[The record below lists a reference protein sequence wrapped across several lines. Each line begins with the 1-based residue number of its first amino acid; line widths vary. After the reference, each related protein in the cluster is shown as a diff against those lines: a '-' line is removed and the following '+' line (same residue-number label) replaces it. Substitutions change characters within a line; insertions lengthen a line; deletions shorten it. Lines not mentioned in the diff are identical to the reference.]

1 MKLRPLLSLLLC
13 AALLLPGCSPQSDP
27 SSSQEGSNSSAQGDA
42 SSGETV
48 PFALAI
54 YPDYTLH
61 PVLAENRANL
71 TLAPLLYEPLF
82 QLDGQF
88 QPQPVLCQSYSA
100 SEDGLTWTFLLRS
113 GVTFSTGAALTG
125 TVVADALNLARQ
137 EGSRYAQRLSAV
149 VSITGDESA
158 VTIVLSRPNR
168 ALPALLDIPIALD
181 SSQRP
186 AGTGPYVL
194 TETEGG
200 LSLTARSGWWQNKT
214 LPAQELSLREMHK
227 ADDLLS
233 AFSSGDVGLVDVDLM
248 GTNAMGYSGSY
259 ETWDYATTT
268 LLYLGFNTQSG
279 LCADPQARRALSLAI
294 DRDSIAQTDYARHAV
309 AAALPVH
316 PNSPLY
322 NQELAQG
329 VSYNPEQLVAQLENL
344 DVPRR
349 DLELLVNSENTAKLS
364 AAQRIVY
371 QLDAAGV
378 PITLK
383 SLPFEDFTA
392 ALQSGDFDLYLGE
405 VVLTAD
411 FDLTPLLSPDGALN
425 YGRWQDGQ
433 ISALLTAFSQA
444 SDSTREGAAYTLYN
458 YLCQQMPIAPI
469 CFKNGS
475 VLTQWGRLS
484 GLSPVRGNVF
494 YQLENW
500 TIS

>member
-27 SSSQEGSNSSAQGDA
+27 ASSQDGSSSSAQGGNA
-42 SSGETV
+42 SGETV

-82 QLDGQF
+82 QLDEQF
-88 QPQPVLCQSYSA
+88 QPQNVLCQSYSV

-113 GVTFSTGAALTG
+113 GVTFSDGTPLTG
-125 TVVADALNLARQ
+125 TVTADALNLARQ
-137 EGSRYAQRLSAV
+137 EGSRYAQRLASV
-149 VSITGDESA
+149 VSITGDEGS
-158 VTIVLSRPNR
+158 VTMVLSRPNR
-168 ALPALLDIPIALD
+168 SLPALLDIPIALTNT
-181 SSQRP
+181 QRP

-194 TETEGG
+194 TETEEG

-214 LPAQELSLREMHK
+214 LPAQELPLREMRK
-227 ADDLLS
+227 ADDQLS

-279 LCADPQARRALSLAI
+279 LCTDPQARRALSLAI

-322 NQELAQG
+322 NEELAQS
-329 VSYNPEQLVAQLENL
+329 VSYNPEQLVAQLEELN
-344 DVPRR
+344 VPRR
-349 DLELLVNSENTAKLS
+349 DLVLLVNSENTAKLS

-378 PITLK
+378 PVTLK
-383 SLPFEDFTA
+383 PLPFEEFTA
-392 ALQSGDFDLYLGE
+392 ALQAGSFDLYLGE

-411 FDLTPLLSPDGALN
+411 FDLTALLSSDGALN
-425 YGRWQDGQ
+425 YGRWQDSQ
-433 ISALLTAFSQA
+433 FPALLTAFLQA

>member
-13 AALLLPGCSPQSDP
+13 AALLLPGCSPQSAP
-27 SSSQEGSNSSAQGDA
+27 ASSQEGGGSSSQGGV
-42 SSGETV
+42 SSGEAV

-82 QLDGQF
+82 QLDQQF
-88 QPQPVLCQSYSA
+88 QPQAVLCQSYSV

-113 GVTFSTGAALTG
+113 GVTFSNGAALTG

-137 EGSRYAQRLSAV
+137 EGSRYAQRLSCV
-149 VSITGDESA
+149 VSITGEDNS

-181 SSQRP
+181 DSQRP

-194 TETEGG
+194 TETEGE
-200 LSLTARSGWWQNKT
+200 LSLTARAGWWQDKA
-214 LPAQELSLREMHK
+214 LPAQELALREIHK

-279 LCADPQARRALSLAI
+279 LCADPQARCALALAI

-309 AAALPVH
+309 AAALPIH
-316 PNSPLY
+316 PASSLY
-322 NQELAQG
+322 QEELAQS
-329 VSYNPEQLVAQLENL
+329 VDYNPEQLVARLEEL
-344 DVPRR
+344 EVPRR

-364 AAQRIVY
+364 AAQRIAY

-378 PITLK
+378 PVALK
-383 SLPFEDFTA
+383 SLPFEEFTA

-411 FDLTPLLSPDGALN
+411 FDLTALLSSDGALN
-425 YGRWQDGQ
+425 YGRWQDSQ
-433 ISALLTAFSQA
+433 FPALLSSFLQTEGSA
-444 SDSTREGAAYTLYN
+444 REEAAYALYQ

>member
-1 MKLRPLLSLLLC
+1 M
-13 AALLLPGCSPQSDP
+13 
-27 SSSQEGSNSSAQGDA
+27 
-42 SSGETV
+42 
-48 PFALAI
+48 
-54 YPDYTLH
+54 
-61 PVLAENRANL
+61 
-71 TLAPLLYEPLF
+71 
-82 QLDGQF
+82 
-88 QPQPVLCQSYSA
+88 
-100 SEDGLTWTFLLRS
+100 
-113 GVTFSTGAALTG
+113 
-125 TVVADALNLARQ
+125 
-137 EGSRYAQRLSAV
+137 
-149 VSITGDESA
+149 
-158 VTIVLSRPNR
+158 
-168 ALPALLDIPIALD
+168 
-181 SSQRP
+181 
-186 AGTGPYVL
+186 
-194 TETEGG
+194 TETEEG

-214 LPAQELSLREMHK
+214 LPAQELPLREMRK

-248 GTNAMGYSGSY
+248 GTNALGYSGSY

-268 LLYLGFNTQSG
+268 LLYLDFNTQTG

-316 PNSPLY
+316 PSSPLY
-322 NQELAQG
+322 NEELAQS
-329 VSYNPEQLVAQLENL
+329 VSYNPEQLVAQLESL

-349 DLELLVNSENTAKLS
+349 DLVLLVNNENTAKLS

-383 SLPFEDFTA
+383 SLPFEEYTA

-411 FDLTPLLSPDGALN
+411 FDLTALLASDGALN
-425 YGRWQDGQ
+425 YGRWQDSQ
-433 ISALLTAFSQA
+433 ISALLTAFGQA